1 MTRTG
6 AVFEGAWGGMRKGGV
21 AGACVLLDGKSFS
34 SGGGDAATDSGGCD
48 EVVFCEVTRRGS
60 MRATG
65 CVGILRADIG
75 SIPPYCLSD

>member
-1 MTRTG
+1 M
-6 AVFEGAWGGMRKGGV
+6 
-21 AGACVLLDGKSFS
+21 AGACVLLDGK

-65 CVGILRADIG
+65 CVGIFRADIG

>member
-1 MTRTG
+1 M
-6 AVFEGAWGGMRKGGV
+6 

-34 SGGGDAATDSGGCD
+34 SGGGDAATDSGGWD
-48 EVVFCEVTRRGS
+48 GVVFCEATRRGS

-75 SIPPYCLSD
+75 SIMPYYL